1 MVNKSTLLIE
11 DAAMC
16 LAVSGCACVADNQ
29 GITLPTSRILLVNN
43 TLWHRFCNV
52 YLYGILLLYWYA
64 CSFVYLSVNLTQYIY

>member
-29 GITLPTSRILLVNN
+29 GITPPHT
-43 TLWHRFCNV
+43 T
-52 YLYGILLLYWYA
+52 
-64 CSFVYLSVNLTQYIY
+64 YIVGQ